1 MERGDDEQELLRS
14 VALQNAQSILLARQR
29 AETEL
34 LKTKEALERRTAEL
48 ARTLSMMRATLESTT
63 DAILVTDAQGVVTDF
78 NEKFVELWRMP
89 RDLVNTREHR
99 KLLDHICPQF
109 ANPVACRERIDAI
122 YASSPAESFD
132 VLELADGRVFERF
145 SRIQFIEQENVG
157 RVWSF
162 RDVTEQRRTE
172 DALRDESSVLELLNE
187 TGTTIASQ
195 LELQTLVQGV
205 TDAATKLSGA
215 RFGAF
220 FYTAKQPNGDEFLL
234 YALSGAP
241 REAFERFGD
250 PRATAL
256 FGITFRGE
264 GTVRCDDLTEDPR
277 YGKMGPH
284 HGMPPGHLPV
294 RSYLAVPVRSR
305 SGDVIGGLFFGHPQ
319 PGVFT
324 ARSERIIAGVA
335 AQAAVAIDNARLFD
349 DVRRAAAERA
359 ALLEAE
365 RKARAELERVSVMKD
380 EFLATLSHE
389 LRTPLNAVLG
399 WSEVLLKTTQSPEDL
414 ARGLETIARNAR
426 AQAQLIDDLLDMSR
440 IVAGKVRLDVQRAD
454 LASVVESAV
463 DSVKLS
469 ADAKEIRLRTIV
481 DPSAGPVFGD
491 PNRLQ
496 QIVWNLLS
504 NAVKFTPKRGKIDV
518 LVTRVNSHVEVTVS
532 DSGTGISPEFM
543 PHVFERFRQ
552 SDASPTRKHG
562 GLGLGLAIVKQLVEL
577 HGGTVRVESAGTGQ
591 GATFTVSLP
600 LGAVRDDG
608 KREHPT
614 ARRMAVFQ
622 DEVDLAGIKALVIDD
637 EPDARDLI
645 NWVLANSRAEVVT
658 AASASEGLSLLK
670 SERPDIVIS
679 DIGMPEKD
687 GYYFIR
693 EVRQLALPEGG
704 KTPAI
709 ALTAFARSEDR
720 TRALL
725 AGYQIHLA
733 KPIEPQEL
741 LATVA
746 SLVGRT
752 ARPKS

>member
-1 MERGDDEQELLRS
+1 
-14 VALQNAQSILLARQR
+14 
-29 AETEL
+29 
-34 LKTKEALERRTAEL
+34 
-48 ARTLSMMRATLESTT
+48 
-63 DAILVTDAQGVVTDF
+63 
-78 NEKFVELWRMP
+78 
-89 RDLVNTREHR
+89 
-99 KLLDHICPQF
+99 
-109 ANPVACRERIDAI
+109 
-122 YASSPAESFD
+122 
-132 VLELADGRVFERF
+132 
-145 SRIQFIEQENVG
+145 
-157 RVWSF
+157 
-162 RDVTEQRRTE
+162 
-172 DALRDESSVLELLNE
+172 
-187 TGTTIASQ
+187 
-195 LELQTLVQGV
+195 
-205 TDAATKLSGA
+205 
-215 RFGAF
+215 
-220 FYTAKQPNGDEFLL
+220 
-234 YALSGAP
+234 
-241 REAFERFGD
+241 
-250 PRATAL
+250 
-256 FGITFRGE
+256 
-264 GTVRCDDLTEDPR
+264 
-277 YGKMGPH
+277 
-284 HGMPPGHLPV
+284 
-294 RSYLAVPVRSR
+294 
-305 SGDVIGGLFFGHPQ
+305 
-319 PGVFT
+319 
-324 ARSERIIAGVA
+324 
-335 AQAAVAIDNARLFD
+335 
-349 DVRRAAAERA
+349 
-359 ALLEAE
+359 
-365 RKARAELERVSVMKD
+365 
-380 EFLATLSHE
+380 
-389 LRTPLNAVLG
+389 
-399 WSEVLLKTTQSPEDL
+399 
-414 ARGLETIARNAR
+414 
-426 AQAQLIDDLLDMSR
+426 
-440 IVAGKVRLDVQRAD
+440 
-454 LASVVESAV
+454 
-463 DSVKLS
+463 VKLS

-591 GATFTVSLP
+591 GAIFTVSLP